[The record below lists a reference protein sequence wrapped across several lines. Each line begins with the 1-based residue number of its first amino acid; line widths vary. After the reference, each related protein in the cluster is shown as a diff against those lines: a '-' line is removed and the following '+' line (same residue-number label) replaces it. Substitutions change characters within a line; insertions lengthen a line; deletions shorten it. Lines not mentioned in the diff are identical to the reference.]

1 MGGGGVG
8 LKIKVPALYSVVFG
22 MSRCVDEFYTVN
34 MSLCFLWYYFLFKS
48 KRYPQYTS
56 SQMIGIFSVLF
67 HLLLLFTVHIVYK
80 ISHQTWR
87 FLYSQ
92 HMFRVKKGR
101 KFCDQLWAVSC
112 CWLTDRSFF
121 FSRDFCVGTTLSCQL
136 NISVLPRPSIL
147 P

>member
-1 MGGGGVG
+1 MGGGG

-112 CWLTDRSFF
+112 CWLTYKSFF
-121 FSRDFCVGTTLSCQL
+121 FHEIFVWGRPWAVSWTSRCSPAPVFSR
-136 NISVLPRPSIL
+136 S
-147 P
+147 